1 MPGPIVRVTFNS
13 GATPQ
18 FTFADDT
25 VEMNAA
31 GKIKLKQDTTDSAVP
46 APRWR
51 FRGATIKD
59 DFLNEFRTRV
69 AKDGKSIDI
78 MDDFLDERKTPYSY
92 NITVELDGTTYTSPD
107 PVIVNDPGSQAE

>member
-1 MPGPIVRVTFNS
+1 VTFDA

-18 FTFADDT
+18 FTFRDDKVT
-25 VEMNAA
+25 MNAA
-31 GKIKLKQDTTDSAVP
+31 GKIKLKQADA
-46 APRWR
+46 ARWR

-69 AKDGKSIDI
+69 ARDGKSLDI
-78 MDDFLDERKTPYSY
+78 MDDFLDEGITPYSY

>member
-1 MPGPIVRVTFNS
+1 MPGPIVRVTFDS

-18 FTFADDT
+18 FTFRDDEVT
-25 VEMNAA
+25 MNAA
-31 GKIKLKQDTTDSAVP
+31 GKIKLQQDDA
-46 APRWR
+46 ARWR

-69 AKDGKSIDI
+69 ARNGKSLDI

-92 NITVELDGTTYTSPD
+92 NVTVELDGTTYTSPD